1 VRFFL
6 SRAYSKTFRQILAY
20 LDRLPI
26 DPKDVNLDCEEF
38 GEIGETCHTAL
49 SGHENVA
56 RAEDNKRVRMRI
68 NGGG

>member
-26 DPKDVNLDCEEF
+26 DPKDVNLGCEEF
-38 GEIGETCHTAL
+38 GEIGETATPL
-49 SGHENVA
+49 FPGMRMLRELKIIKGSG
-56 RAEDNKRVRMRI
+56 
-68 NGGG
+68 